1 MRRGAPVLITQSRTI
16 SPPPLATVVNMKHA
30 ASATSAC
37 FGCAL
42 ITITND
48 DIMSLFKAPRGLT
61 FRSQIQARATDPLTA
76 TATSPGLARRDLT
89 RPSSAVCHSSS
100 SSSSSSGP
108 AMSLLYDAWR
118 RRKASVSST
127 VMMGQTEAH
136 ARMPKPSGALTAL
149 EKPIPVESTKGT
161 VTGPVVTPAQSHAML
176 MKSSLAKSVSKT
188 AMAYLA
194 KTKKISPALNRILVD
209 PTAMPIP
216 TPTHTAYT
224 RREHLKLPLLRRSTV
239 CPTTFSAGS
248 ARVARKPRRNIVH
261 STSAIP
267 PVLLL

>member
-100 SSSSSSGP
+100 SSSSSPFP
-108 AMSLLYDAWR
+108 ALALAR
-118 RRKASVSST
+118 EAST
-127 VMMGQTEAH
+127 VQLGITTAGWLQCC
-136 ARMPKPSGALTAL
+136 ARAPDTTLSTPLGGTARYPSD
-149 EKPIPVESTKGT
+149 
-161 VTGPVVTPAQSHAML
+161 
-176 MKSSLAKSVSKT
+176 
-188 AMAYLA
+188 
-194 KTKKISPALNRILVD
+194 PALSHSF
-209 PTAMPIP
+209 A
-216 TPTHTAYT
+216 
-224 RREHLKLPLLRRSTV
+224 RRVMALP
-239 CPTTFSAGS
+239 
-248 ARVARKPRRNIVH
+248 
-261 STSAIP
+261 
-267 PVLLL
+267 